1 MGCPGGSTG
10 RIHLGSF
17 QVAEPTCHCRRIKRC
32 GFDPWVKKIPWRST
46 WQPTPVFLRGEFHGQ
61 RVYGVAK
68 SQTQLQ

>member
-32 GFDPWVKKIPWRST
+32 GFDPWVKKIPWKST